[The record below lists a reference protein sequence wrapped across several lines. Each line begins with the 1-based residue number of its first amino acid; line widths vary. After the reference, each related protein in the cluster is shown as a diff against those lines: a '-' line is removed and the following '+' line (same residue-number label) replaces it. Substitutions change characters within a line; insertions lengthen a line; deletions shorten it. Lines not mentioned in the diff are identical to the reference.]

1 MGNLFKCEFKRLT
14 KSVFFWIIT
23 GFCVLWP
30 ILTAV
35 FYHAIL
41 TLTFTESGLGFE
53 EIELP
58 KEVIM
63 YLTWMIAISFITELP
78 KFSAL
83 FTCLHLGREYTDG
96 IVRNKVI
103 AGHSRTRI
111 YLVYSLTML
120 AANAFFCV
128 VYILSAIFGLWISG
142 LGFNLNGGEMFIRLG
157 VGIVVF
163 LSMVTIFS
171 TLALIFRKRA
181 LPIILS
187 IIIAMISSTTALVIG
202 YFNMP
207 AKAVN
212 DYIDMRSE
220 RYEEMVDYG
229 MLSQKIADKYE
240 EDYDKNHYLG
250 IGWKIF
256 HPVYVITPIG
266 FESDYQAATTGIL
279 FGADLEYTDEIDF
292 SDDFVSYSYEDMSM
306 FEHKDFKRVKSMHM
320 SYSELNLI
328 YLAKSFFYIILIGG
342 WGLFIFRKKNLF

>member
-23 GFCVLWP
+23 GFSVVWP
-30 ILTAV
+30 ILTAL
-35 FYHAIL
+35 FYRAIL
-41 TLTFTESGLGFE
+41 SLTFTESGLGFSD
-53 EIELP
+53 IELP

-63 YLTWMIAISFITELP
+63 YMTWMIAVSFITELP

-83 FTCLHLGREYTDG
+83 FTCLHLGREYSDG

-103 AGHSRTRI
+103 AGHSRTKI
-111 YLVYSLTML
+111 YLVYSLTIL

-187 IIIAMISSTTALVIG
+187 IIIAMIASTSALVIG

-207 AKAVN
+207 SKAVN
-212 DYIDMRSE
+212 DYIEMRSE
-220 RYEEMVDYG
+220 RYEEMVDHG
-229 MLSQKIADKYE
+229 LISQKTANDLEEKY
-240 EDYDKNHYLG
+240 DRDHYLG
-250 IGWKIF
+250 LGWKIF
-256 HPVYVITPIG
+256 HPVYVITPMG
-266 FESDYQAATTGIL
+266 FESDYQAATTGVL

-292 SDDFVSYSYEDMSM
+292 SDNFVSNSYEDMSM

-320 SYSELNLI
+320 SYGTLNLI
-328 YLAKSFFYIILIGG
+328 YLAKSFIYILLIGG

>member
-41 TLTFTESGLGFE
+41 TLTFTGSGIGFE

-187 IIIAMISSTTALVIG
+187 IIIAMISSTTALL
-202 YFNMP
+202 M
-207 AKAVN
+207 
-212 DYIDMRSE
+212 
-220 RYEEMVDYG
+220 
-229 MLSQKIADKYE
+229 
-240 EDYDKNHYLG
+240 
-250 IGWKIF
+250 
-256 HPVYVITPIG
+256 
-266 FESDYQAATTGIL
+266 TTL
-279 FGADLEYTDEIDF
+279 T
-292 SDDFVSYSYEDMSM
+292 
-306 FEHKDFKRVKSMHM
+306 
-320 SYSELNLI
+320 
-328 YLAKSFFYIILIGG
+328 
-342 WGLFIFRKKNLF
+342 